1 MTTTTLAVLVPLLPF
16 LGAVAGLLLGRT
28 RPRLRTPP
36 RRPAA
41 RSPPSALAVVVA
53 VRQGG
58 DQAVDAATELT
69 PTGSVPIE
77 LALHIDGFAA
87 LVAVLVGLV
96 ATCVQIYSTGYLR
109 DDPRYPSYAALVSL
123 FTSAML
129 LVVYSGDL
137 MVLLVGWEIMGI
149 CSYFLVGHYWE
160 TPEARAASLKAFLVT
175 KLGDVPF
182 LIGLF
187 ALAADAGSFRITSI
201 LGTVASG
208 GLDHPTL
215 IALLLLAGVAGK
227 SAQFPLHTWLP
238 DAMAGPTPVSA
249 LIHAATMVAAG
260 VYFVARLLP
269 VFAASAAAL
278 VVLAVMAAVTMV
290 GSALAALAQ
299 DDIKR
304 VLAYSTIGQ
313 LGYMTGAL
321 AVGDRGAAVFH
332 LLSHGAFK
340 ALLFLGGGRDHPRR
354 RHQLA
359 GRHVPDERPARP
371 RPRRLLDDDRG
382 APRARRDPALQ
393 RLLLQGGRPRRRR
406 ARRHRPRR
414 GHPRRRRL
422 DRPRRRPGHRPAHR
436 RLRDPPVAARLPRP
450 GSRGPRPRQAAH
462 RHERRAVGARRPLAR
477 LRPRHRPRCPTGS
490 TDATSTPTLT
500 TSVLGTGVALV
511 GGLVTYGAW
520 RHTTAMAARVPLG
533 AVAAHPDGDAGLVE
547 AEAIAS
553 HAPAYGDMA
562 SAPDPADPG
571 RLLLGPLHRHAA
583 VGFHLDAV
591 YAALF
596 VRPVQA
602 AATLVRFLDREVVD
616 TYVRGAG
623 AAPRWLGAAVRRAQT
638 GNVQT
643 YLERAARRLRRPGGR
658 RRPRRHRGSVSRRD
672 RYQRVRDAVPSRVH
686 RRRPAPRRR
695 RRSAAGPARADGE
708 APEQAVLRHG
718 VTVTGAVLIA
728 AIVLALGFDHDHPS
742 RMQATTDISWI
753 PALDVRIHLGIDGI
767 SLPLL
772 VLTALLT
779 FLCALYRYF
788 KMPTGPSP
796 KAFVALA
803 PRPRVRHP
811 RHLRRPRP
819 AAVLPRLRDGAHP
832 DVLPHR
838 PLGR

>member
-16 LGAVAGLLLGRT
+16 LGAAAGLLLGRT
-28 RPRLRTPP
+28 APGFVRPLAVLPTLT
-36 RRPAA
+36 AF
-41 RSPPSALAVVVA
+41 ALAVLVA

-58 DQAVDAATELT
+58 DSPVVASTRLT
-69 PTGSVPIE
+69 PTGSVPID
-77 LALHIDGFAA
+77 LALYIDGFAA
-87 LVAVLVGLV
+87 LVAVVVGLV

-187 ALAADAGSFRITSI
+187 ALASDAGSFRITRI
-201 LGTVASG
+201 LDTVTDG

-260 VYFVARLLP
+260 VYFIARLLP
-269 VFAASAAAL
+269 VFAASSAAL
-278 VVLAVMAAVTMV
+278 VVLAVMAAVTMA

-332 LLSHGAFK
+332 LISHGAFK
-340 ALLFLGGGRDHPRR
+340 ALLFLAAGVIIHAAGTNS
-354 RHQLA
+354 LA
-359 GRHVPDERPARP
+359 AMSRMSNLRARVPDAYWTMTVA
-371 RPRRLLDDDRG
+371 LLALAAIPPFSGFFSKESVLG
-382 APRARRDPALQ
+382 AAETAAEGHAEHIPGAAGWTVLVAGLLTAL
-393 RLLLQGGRPRRRR
+393 LT
-406 ARRHRPRR
+406 A
-414 GHPRRRRL
+414 
-422 DRPRRRPGHRPAHR
+422 AY
-436 RLRDPPVAARLPRP
+436 AARLWLRTF
-450 GSRGPRPRQAAH
+450 RGQGDEAPDHGRQ
-462 RHERRAVGARRPLAR
+462 PLSMTVVLWVLAIPS
-477 LRPRHRPRCPTGS
+477 LALGGLAYGTLPDWFDG
-490 TDATSTPTLT
+490 DDLAPTLT
-500 TSVLGTGVALV
+500 TSVLGTGLALT
-511 GGLVTYGAW
+511 GGLVTYAAW
-520 RHTTAMAARVPLG
+520 RYTTALARTPLG
-533 AVAAHPDGDAGLVE
+533 AVAAHPEADAATVE

-553 HAPAYGDMA
+553 HAPAYGDVA
-562 SAPDPADPG
+562 SAPDPTDPS
-571 RLLLGPLHRHAA
+571 RVLLGPLHRHAA

-591 YAALF
+591 YETLF

-602 AATLVRFLDREVVD
+602 GARLVRFLDREVVD

-623 AAPRWLGAAVRRAQT
+623 ALPRLLGAAVRRAQT

-643 YLERAARRLRRPGGR
+643 YVSALLAGTVVLVVAALL
-658 RRPRRHRGSVSRRD
+658 V
-672 RYQRVRDAVPSRVH
+672 A
-686 RRRPAPRRR
+686 
-695 RRSAAGPARADGE
+695 
-708 APEQAVLRHG
+708 
-718 VTVTGAVLIA
+718 TGA
-728 AIVLALGFDHDHPS
+728 
-742 RMQATTDISWI
+742 
-753 PALDVRIHLGIDGI
+753 
-767 SLPLL
+767 
-772 VLTALLT
+772 
-779 FLCALYRYF
+779 
-788 KMPTGPSP
+788 
-796 KAFVALA
+796 
-803 PRPRVRHP
+803 
-811 RHLRRPRP
+811 
-819 AAVLPRLRDGAHP
+819 
-832 DVLPHR
+832 
-838 PLGR
+838 

>member
-28 RPRLRTPP
+28 APGFVRP
-36 RRPAA
+36 
-41 RSPPSALAVVVA
+41 LAVLPTLTSLVLAALVA

-58 DQAVDAATELT
+58 DAAVDSATELT

-96 ATCVQIYSTGYLR
+96 ASCVQIYSTGYLR

-123 FTSAML
+123 FTSAMF

-137 MVLLVGWEIMGI
+137 IVLLVGWEVMGI

-187 ALAADAGSFRITSI
+187 ALATDAGSFRITRI

-260 VYFVARLLP
+260 VYFIARLLP
-269 VFAASAAAL
+269 VFEASQAAM
-278 VVLAVMAAVTMV
+278 VVLAVMAAVTMA

-340 ALLFLGGGRDHPRR
+340 ALLFLAAGVIIHAAGTNSLAAMSRMRNLRDRVPDAYWTMTVALLALAAIPPFSGFFSKEAVLGVAEHVVTGHTEHAPAAAGWIVLVAGLLTAVLTAAYAMRLWLLAFRGRGTEAPDHGRQPLTMTVVLWVLAVPSLAFGGFAFRLLPEWFDGRD
-354 RHQLA
+354 L
-359 GRHVPDERPARP
+359 
-371 RPRRLLDDDRG
+371 
-382 APRARRDPALQ
+382 
-393 RLLLQGGRPRRRR
+393 
-406 ARRHRPRR
+406 
-414 GHPRRRRL
+414 
-422 DRPRRRPGHRPAHR
+422 
-436 RLRDPPVAARLPRP
+436 
-450 GSRGPRPRQAAH
+450 S
-462 RHERRAVGARRPLAR
+462 
-477 LRPRHRPRCPTGS
+477 
-490 TDATSTPTLT
+490 PTLT

-511 GGLVTYGAW
+511 GGIVTYAAW
-520 RHTTAMAARVPLG
+520 RHTTALTARVPLG
-533 AVAAHPDGDAGLVE
+533 AVAAHPEGDAAQVE

-553 HAPAYGDMA
+553 HEPAYGDIA
-562 SAPDPADPG
+562 YAPDPADPG

-583 VGFHLDAV
+583 AGFHLDAV
-591 YAALF
+591 YTTLF

-602 AATLVRFLDREVVD
+602 GASLVRFLDREVVE

-623 AAPRWLGAAVRRAQT
+623 ALPRWLGTAVRRAQT

-643 YLERAARRLRRPGGR
+643 Y
-658 RRPRRHRGSVSRRD
+658 VSALLAGT
-672 RYQRVRDAVPSRVH
+672 VVLAV
-686 RRRPAPRRR
+686 
-695 RRSAAGPARADGE
+695 
-708 APEQAVLRHG
+708 AVVL
-718 VTVTGAVLIA
+718 VATGA
-728 AIVLALGFDHDHPS
+728 
-742 RMQATTDISWI
+742 
-753 PALDVRIHLGIDGI
+753 
-767 SLPLL
+767 
-772 VLTALLT
+772 
-779 FLCALYRYF
+779 
-788 KMPTGPSP
+788 
-796 KAFVALA
+796 
-803 PRPRVRHP
+803 
-811 RHLRRPRP
+811 
-819 AAVLPRLRDGAHP
+819 
-832 DVLPHR
+832 
-838 PLGR
+838 

>member
-1 MTTTTLAVLVPLLPF
+1 VTTTTLAVLVPLLPF

-28 RPRLRTPP
+28 APGFVRP
-36 RRPAA
+36 
-41 RSPPSALAVVVA
+41 LAVLPTLTALVLAAVVA

-58 DQAVDAATELT
+58 DAAVDAATELT

-96 ATCVQIYSTGYLR
+96 ASCVQIYSTGYLR

-137 MVLLVGWEIMGI
+137 MVLLVGWEVMGI

-187 ALAADAGSFRITSI
+187 ALATDAGSFRVTRI

-208 GLDHPTL
+208 GLDHPTP

-260 VYFVARLLP
+260 VYFIARLLP
-269 VFAASAAAL
+269 VFEASQAAM
-278 VVLAVMAAVTMV
+278 VVMAVMAAVTMA

-340 ALLFLGGGRDHPRR
+340 ALLFLAAGVIIHAAGTNSLAAMSRMRNLRDRVPDAYWTMTVALLALAAIPPFSGFFSKEAVLGVAEHVVTGHTEHAPAAAGWIVLVAGLLTAVLTAAYAMRLWLLAFHGRGAEAPDHGRQPLTMTVVLWVLAVPSLALGGFAFRVLPDWFDGRD
-354 RHQLA
+354 L
-359 GRHVPDERPARP
+359 G
-371 RPRRLLDDDRG
+371 
-382 APRARRDPALQ
+382 
-393 RLLLQGGRPRRRR
+393 
-406 ARRHRPRR
+406 
-414 GHPRRRRL
+414 
-422 DRPRRRPGHRPAHR
+422 
-436 RLRDPPVAARLPRP
+436 
-450 GSRGPRPRQAAH
+450 
-462 RHERRAVGARRPLAR
+462 
-477 LRPRHRPRCPTGS
+477 
-490 TDATSTPTLT
+490 PTLT

-511 GGLVTYGAW
+511 GGIVTYAAW
-520 RHTTAMAARVPLG
+520 RHTTALAARVPMG
-533 AVAAHPDGDAGLVE
+533 AVAAHPEGDAARVE
-547 AEAIAS
+547 AEAIAT
-553 HAPAYGDMA
+553 HEPAYGDIA
-562 SAPDPADPG
+562 YAPDPADPG

-583 VGFHLDAV
+583 AGFHLDAV
-591 YAALF
+591 YSALF

-602 AATLVRFLDREVVD
+602 GANLVRFLDREVVE

-623 AAPRWLGAAVRRAQT
+623 ALPRWLGTAVRRSQT

-643 YLERAARRLRRPGGR
+643 Y
-658 RRPRRHRGSVSRRD
+658 VSALLAGT
-672 RYQRVRDAVPSRVH
+672 VVLAV
-686 RRRPAPRRR
+686 
-695 RRSAAGPARADGE
+695 
-708 APEQAVLRHG
+708 AVVL
-718 VTVTGAVLIA
+718 VATGA
-728 AIVLALGFDHDHPS
+728 
-742 RMQATTDISWI
+742 
-753 PALDVRIHLGIDGI
+753 
-767 SLPLL
+767 
-772 VLTALLT
+772 
-779 FLCALYRYF
+779 
-788 KMPTGPSP
+788 
-796 KAFVALA
+796 
-803 PRPRVRHP
+803 
-811 RHLRRPRP
+811 
-819 AAVLPRLRDGAHP
+819 
-832 DVLPHR
+832 
-838 PLGR
+838 